1 MPVSG
6 QSKGLRWLQRLLRKK
21 LTWGGRRRER
31 EGEGGRERE
40 GDKKL
45 RVNKGEAGEIKIE
58 INLTSKG
65 LRKNPSKPSW
75 QNSSEPSN
83 EAEASPSNPPPSC
96 PGQTLQPQ

>member
-21 LTWGGRRRER
+21 LTWGGRR
-31 EGEGGRERE
+31 RERE